1 MRLFHRLPGKLANKI
16 DGILV
21 AFFLFALTMIGLTLY
36 VGRQLEGGA
45 AAINEAGALRMRTYR
60 IGYLLEQAQ
69 LYPAVR
75 TSLLSEARATIE
87 EFSAAIA
94 LIDQGDPDR
103 PLFLPREEEV
113 RLQMALLKR
122 HWQMRFEPLLR
133 DLLVRL
139 EATPDDPD
147 FRKAFARIDEEV
159 RAFVPQI
166 NALVLLVEKSNA
178 RHTDQ
183 MWAYQNALVGFA
195 LFGTLVLIYLFR
207 RLVIDPVEQLQR
219 GMASMAKADFGV
231 RLPVYRR
238 DEFGELA
245 HGFNHMADQLHD
257 LYANLEQKVRQK
269 TEDLAVRARELG
281 LLYEV
286 AAHLTESAELERMVQ
301 GVLERVRDLLG
312 AEAWAVRLIDEK
324 TDALNFAVT
333 HAIPDDLLAA
343 EAQLPLGI
351 CLCGKA
357 ALEEIA
363 CAGCPRPEDAPELM
377 LNCYRQGLLAVVA
390 IPVRTKNRILGIF
403 NLFFTTA
410 RTLKENEIRLL
421 EAVGRHL
428 GVAIENLQLAEREKE
443 MAVSEERNLL
453 AQELH
458 DSIAQSLAF
467 LNIQAQMMEVSLR
480 RGDIVSATEELAR
493 IREGVQESY
502 DNVRELLVHFRIRV
516 EHSDLGEAIDQAAQ
530 KFEGQTGILTRIVRH
545 GEIPS
550 LAPTII
556 LQILHIV
563 QEALSNVRKH
573 AQAQH
578 VTILLDNREEGMVV
592 EIDDDG
598 IGFSVSPEG
607 KGEPGHVGIGIMCE
621 RAHRIK
627 ARCEVDSAPGA
638 GTRIRLILPREER

>member
-1 MRLFHRLPGKLANKI
+1 MRLFHRLPGKLASKI

-21 AFFLFALTMIGLTLY
+21 IFFVFALTMIGLTLY

-45 AAINEAGALRMRTYR
+45 AAINEAGALRMRSYR

-69 LYPAVR
+69 HSPEDR
-75 TSLLSEARATIE
+75 FSLLEEARATID
-87 EFSAAIA
+87 EFSAAIQ

-103 PLFLPREEEV
+103 PLFLPREAEI
-113 RLQMALLKR
+113 RRQMDALKD
-122 HWQMRFEPLLR
+122 HWQMRFKPLLENAL
-133 DLLVRL
+133 DMIGKEPVAAETHQLLKNI
-139 EATPDDPD
+139 DD
-147 FRKAFARIDEEV
+147 EV
-159 RAFVPQI
+159 RAFVPRI

-178 RHTDQ
+178 QHTDR
-183 MWAYQNALVGFA
+183 MWAFQNALVGFA
-195 LFGTLVLIYLFR
+195 LFGTLLLIHLFR
-207 RLVIDPVEQLQR
+207 QLVIDPVEKLQR
-219 GMASMAKADFGV
+219 GMESMAKADFGV
-231 RLPVYRR
+231 RLPVDRR
-238 DEFGELA
+238 DEFGKLA
-245 HGFNHMADQLHD
+245 SGFNHMADQLHD
-257 LYANLEQKVRQK
+257 LYTNLEQKVRQK

-286 AAHLTESAELERMVQ
+286 AAHLTEPAGLERMVQ
-301 GVLERVRDLLG
+301 GVLERVRELLD

-324 TDALNFAVT
+324 TGALNFVVT
-333 HAIPDDLLAA
+333 HAVPEDLLMV
-343 EAQLPLGI
+343 EAQLPLGL

-377 LNCYRQGLLAVVA
+377 LNCYRQDLLAVVA

-403 NLFFTTA
+403 NLFFTTS
-410 RTLKENEIRLL
+410 RKLKENEIRLL

-458 DSIAQSLAF
+458 DSIAQNLAF
-467 LNIQAQMMEVSLR
+467 LNIQAQMLEASLR
-480 RGDIVSATEELAR
+480 MGDKASATEELAR
-493 IREGVQESY
+493 MREGIQESY

-516 EHSDLGEAIDQAAQ
+516 EHSDLVEAIEQAAQ
-530 KFEGQTGILTRIVRH
+530 KFEGQTGILTRIVRN

-550 LAPTII
+550 LSPTII

-573 AQAQH
+573 AQAKH
-578 VTILLDNREEGMVV
+578 VSILLDNRDEGMVI

-598 IGFSVSPEG
+598 IGFSPFPEG
-607 KGEPGHVGIGIMCE
+607 KSEPGHVGIGIMCE

-627 ARCEVDSAPGA
+627 ARCEVDSKPGA
-638 GTRIRLILPREER
+638 GTRIRLTLPREER